1 VHATVAEQI
10 WQVPS
15 VPTGS
20 VTVATQTEPSAVHGE
35 SAKASVVSQ
44 AKAVLVLL
52 EQIPCESPEVGHWLV
67 SATRHCVAPSVQG
80 AQARV
85 ETSQYPVTSRQS
97 ALVAHVL
104 AAASQVPERVGAT
117 AAVSNVHSFSTG
129 QATPPVKFSTFFLC
143 AGVHGL
149 TTAFAFAMFSE
160 VAIVVTK
167 VSAGVAGSAVGVAA
181 GVSGSAVGVTAG
193 SASRLFSSKYNYFT
207 LGSKDLG
214 SVKIV
219 RTLVDQY
226 PRANATAIN
235 MKNTPIM
242 FLVEAFARP
251 FIQKHIMFSSFF
263 GSGFGVSLTGVFTLS
278 YTGIGSSRGFVTKG
292 SAFY

>member
-1 VHATVAEQI
+1 MHATVEEQI

-20 VTVATQTEPSAVHGE
+20 VTVATQTEPPAVHGE

-44 AKAVLVLL
+44 AKAVLGGLL

-80 AQARV
+80 AQCRV

-117 AAVSNVHSFSTG
+117 AAVSNVHTFSTG

-160 VAIVVTK
+160 VAIVATK
-167 VSAGVAGSAVGVAA
+167 VSAGVTVGN
-181 GVSGSAVGVTAG
+181 SE
-193 SASRLFSSKYNYFT
+193 KY
-207 LGSKDLG
+207 
-214 SVKIV
+214 
-219 RTLVDQY
+219 
-226 PRANATAIN
+226 
-235 MKNTPIM
+235 
-242 FLVEAFARP
+242 
-251 FIQKHIMFSSFF
+251 
-263 GSGFGVSLTGVFTLS
+263 
-278 YTGIGSSRGFVTKG
+278 
-292 SAFY
+292 

>member
-1 VHATVAEQI
+1 VYPDSVHATVAEQI

-80 AQARV
+80 AHARV

-117 AAVSNVHSFSTG
+117 AAVSNVHTFSTG

-160 VAIVVTK
+160 VAIVATK
-167 VSAGVAGSAVGVAA
+167 VSAGVA
-181 GVSGSAVGVTAG
+181 GSAVGVTAG

-251 FIQKHIMFSSFF
+251 FIQKHIMFSFF

-292 SAFY
+292 TSFY